1 LEEINWHR
9 IACVNANS
17 LVAVEASLNMAL
29 TSSLHA
35 LAQTVTVFLPAGRVG
50 SPLSESGW

>member
-1 LEEINWHR
+1 MEEINWHR